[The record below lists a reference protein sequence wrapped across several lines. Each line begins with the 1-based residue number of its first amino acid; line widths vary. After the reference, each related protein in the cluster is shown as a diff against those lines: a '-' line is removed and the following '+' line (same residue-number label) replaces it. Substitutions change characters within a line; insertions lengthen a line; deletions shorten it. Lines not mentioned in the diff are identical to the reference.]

1 MISVGYSNLG
11 RGYSENN
18 EGWLWH
24 GSDGKLLA
32 SHHEGPGSIPGQ
44 FMLNLCWIKCN
55 LDSFH
60 TKQVVNLTYSKPC
73 SWIRG
78 LTHISKRKNKSL
90 TVLTGKRG
98 SDVAEGEEG
107 VGGFSSLL
115 AMACCN
121 CSNFG
126 PRRYLSRHNLT
137 FCPVLLSTST
147 AWWFV

>member
-1 MISVGYSNLG
+1 LHLVGILFPHTTCIFHNPTKNPIPQHFISQHSAGC
-11 RGYSENN
+11 R
-18 EGWLWH
+18 
-24 GSDGKLLA
+24 SD
-32 SHHEGPGSIPGQ
+32 
-44 FMLNLCWIKCN
+44 N
-55 LDSFH
+55 
-60 TKQVVNLTYSKPC
+60 SKPC
-73 SWIRG
+73 YWIRG
-78 LTHISKRKNKSL
+78 LTHTSKHKNKPL
-90 TVLTGKRG
+90 TVLTGNRG

-121 CSNFG
+121 CSNLG